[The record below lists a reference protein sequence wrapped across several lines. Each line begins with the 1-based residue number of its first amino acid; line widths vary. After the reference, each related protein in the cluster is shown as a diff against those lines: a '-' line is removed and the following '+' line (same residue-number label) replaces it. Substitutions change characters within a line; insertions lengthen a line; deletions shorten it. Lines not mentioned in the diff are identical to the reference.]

1 MKNEFKEFMTSDR
14 TPPHTLT
21 QAVFNRIEKTIEPP
35 LGQVMPRFL
44 GVNIAVALL
53 TLAVCPQFGIGPI
66 GGGHGIAAFF
76 MDINMTACALFCGG
90 FFVGFSTL
98 IATLFLNPLEMKTI
112 YRSSLWLV
120 PVFTF
125 VALMVLMA
133 AGYWYSG
140 GNEFFT
146 PAFAT
151 FWALGAIIT
160 SRLFLH
166 LKYVIHLRSSAGLRK

>member
-14 TPPHTLT
+14 TPPHALT
-21 QAVFNRIEKTIEPP
+21 QSVFDRIERTIEPP
-35 LGQVMPRFL
+35 LNHVLPRFF

-53 TLAVCPQFGIGPI
+53 TLTICPQFGIGPV

-76 MDINMTACALFCGG
+76 MEINMTACALFCGS
-90 FFVGFSTL
+90 FFIGFSTL
-98 IATLFLNPLEMKTI
+98 IATFFLSPLEMKTI

-133 AGYWYSG
+133 AGYWYG
-140 GNEFFT
+140 GARDNEFFT
-146 PAFAT
+146 PVFAT
-151 FWALGAIIT
+151 FWALGAIIA
-160 SRLFLH
+160 SRF
-166 LKYVIHLRSSAGLRK
+166 VLRLRYLLSSRKLAH